1 MAAENILSLPEE
13 VMVHILRFIPDDD
26 DDTLLNIGLVCRK
39 LYRLSNSPLEW
50 RSRCRRFRY
59 WEPRHEYQKKIKH
72 PLPAEVDWRS
82 LFVDKIHSYKRTT
95 MLLNEIISSPIDRIN
110 KFNKIADFG
119 YDAKDCLA
127 EHAGAADDVE
137 DVLARR

>member
-1 MAAENILSLPEE
+1 MASKPILLSLPEE
-13 VMVHILRFIPDDD
+13 VIEHIITYIPDDD
-26 DDTLLNIGLVCRK
+26 DAVININCVCKK

-50 RSRCRRFRY
+50 RSRCRQFRY
-59 WEPRHEYQKKIKH
+59 WEPKHNIQEKFNH

-82 LFVDKIHSYKRTT
+82 LFVQRFHVQRRTT
-95 MLLNEIISSPIDRIN
+95 KLLNEIIASPINRFPKYHEIV
-110 KFNKIADFG
+110 KFG

-127 EHAGAADDVE
+127 EHARASESAE

>member
-1 MAAENILSLPEE
+1 MSARRTLLSLPEE
-13 VMVHILRFIPDDD
+13 IIEHTLQFLPDDD
-26 DDTLLNIGLVCRK
+26 STVLDIGLVCKK

-59 WEPRHEYQKKIKH
+59 WEPRHGYHQKLRH
-72 PLPAEVDWRS
+72 PRPAEIDWRS
-82 LFVDKIHSYKRTT
+82 LYVERIYLHRRTT
-95 MLLNEIISSPIDRIN
+95 RLLNDIIASSINRIPR
-110 KFNKIADFG
+110 FNEIADIG

-127 EHAGAADDVE
+127 EHANAPNDAE